1 MHKCPFCRA
10 TPVTGHEAH
19 YLLACPSVT
28 PAIEPMYKPIKENL
42 KRLALPPWDGLDDN
56 VKISLLLG
64 SSLPPQLDKRKA
76 MRDQWLSCTQNYC
89 SLIALKLSSML
100 SFTSP
105 TTIQLINHRRQPK
118 PQIALPHYTLL
129 HNLFP
134 VS

>member
-1 MHKCPFCRA
+1 MQIHCQRRVFKIPDETLNIDNGGCSEGGIQ
-10 TPVTGHEAH
+10 GHETH

-76 MRDQWLSCTQNYC
+76 MRDQWLLCTQNYC
-89 SLIALKLSSML
+89 SLIALKLSSTL
-100 SFTSP
+100 SP
-105 TTIQLINHRRQPK
+105 TSQHTGPN
-118 PQIALPHYTLL
+118 
-129 HNLFP
+129 
-134 VS
+134 

>member
-19 YLLACPSVT
+19 YLLACPNVT

-76 MRDQWLSCTQNYC
+76 MRDQWLLCTQNYC
-89 SLIALKLSSML
+89 SLIALKLSSTL
-100 SFTSP
+100 SP
-105 TTIQLINHRRQPK
+105 TP
-118 PQIALPHYTLL
+118 PHTGS
-129 HNLFP
+129 N
-134 VS
+134 